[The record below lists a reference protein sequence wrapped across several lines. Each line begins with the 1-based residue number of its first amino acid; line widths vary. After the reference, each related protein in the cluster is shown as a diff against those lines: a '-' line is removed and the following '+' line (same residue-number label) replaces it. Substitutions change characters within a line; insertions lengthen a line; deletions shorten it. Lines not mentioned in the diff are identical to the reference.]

1 MKISRVIL
9 HIIDDGLSILHYV
22 DVMILFIYHNFDQA
36 RNMNLL
42 LTTFEQ
48 LSSLKIN
55 FYKNEIFCFG
65 EAKDHELQYE

>member
-1 MKISRVIL
+1 
-9 HIIDDGLSILHYV
+9 
-22 DVMILFIYHNFDQA
+22 
-36 RNMNLL
+36 MNLL